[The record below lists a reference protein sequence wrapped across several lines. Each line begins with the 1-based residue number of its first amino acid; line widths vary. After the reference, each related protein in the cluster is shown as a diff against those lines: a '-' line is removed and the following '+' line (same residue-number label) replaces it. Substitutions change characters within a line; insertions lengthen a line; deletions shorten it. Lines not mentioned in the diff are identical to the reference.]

1 VKCDICFDLGDLNDP
16 QYKGH
21 CCYGSLSKSLT
32 AERDRYR
39 EALRQ
44 VGYRAEHMRIDPKAT
59 LDDIEG
65 IARESLNPPPKEP
78 KA

>member
-1 VKCDICFDLGDLNDP
+1 VSDELKAEWFK
-16 QYKGH
+16 KGH
-21 CCYGSLSKSLT
+21 DAGSEGLQRVT

-59 LDDIEG
+59 LAAIE
-65 IARESLNPPPKEP
+65 KEL
-78 KA
+78 K